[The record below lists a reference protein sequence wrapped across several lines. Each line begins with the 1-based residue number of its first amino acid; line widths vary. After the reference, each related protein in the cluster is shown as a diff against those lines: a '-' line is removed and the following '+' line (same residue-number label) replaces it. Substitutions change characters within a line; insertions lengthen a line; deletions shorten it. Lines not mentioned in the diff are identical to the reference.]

1 MLQVLQLN
9 QNHDPK
15 DEHHVVRSY
24 DHFSFQG
31 HLCIVFE
38 LLGNNLFELL
48 QRNQL
53 KGISLNLVQIFLK
66 QVKTSC
72 RTFGVSFVLMLDLA
86 LGMNSALN
94 NFQLA
99 ALDAWF

>member
-1 MLQVLQLN
+1 MAY
-9 QNHDPK
+9 K
-15 DEHHVVRSY
+15 M
-24 DHFSFQG
+24 
-31 HLCIVFE
+31 CILSLF
-38 LLGNNLFELL
+38 NFRFELL

>member
-1 MLQVLQLN
+1 MAYKMCIL
-9 QNHDPK
+9 
-15 DEHHVVRSY
+15 
-24 DHFSFQG
+24 SF
-31 HLCIVFE
+31 F
-38 LLGNNLFELL
+38 NFRFELL

-53 KGISLNLVQIFLK
+53 KGISLNLVRIFLK

-86 LGMNSALN
+86 LGTNSALN

-99 ALDAWF
+99 VLDAWF